1 MKRVLVVLVGAALGV
16 CCGGRPE
23 SEPAAPSATGSGIA
37 VDGTLRKTDA
47 AGTRATNGLITV
59 VNGETDQPVSGA
71 SVTVSGRP
79 FTTDAAGQ
87 FTAPDPVLPDA
98 PVEITAS
105 GFLKRETLARSDV
118 RFSLW
123 PDKSGFSQAYTQE
136 AIYAP
141 GFTQE
146 NKLTR
151 PAAPTTI
158 VFSPEVDAEAQAAVR
173 DAAALLTAANGGQLG
188 FSVGAPSAVT
198 ITIKV
203 NPGHPFFASNPGA
216 QAVAEVPFI
225 GNTIGASNG
234 AINFKD
240 AGVSHIKAL
249 VAHELGHHFGLSHP
263 TIVSGMMNA
272 TVDANRSDY
281 AEAEKLAMRMMLK
294 RRPGNSFP
302 DNDRAVVAATRGR
315 GLLIYAC
322 EIGR

>member
-1 MKRVLVVLVGAALGV
+1 MKRSLLVVVVVGLLAS
-16 CCGGRPE
+16 CGDRPE
-23 SEPAAPSATGSGIA
+23 IEPAAPNGVSAAIDGTARKSDATGM
-37 VDGTLRKTDA
+37 
-47 AGTRATNGLITV
+47 RATNGLITV
-59 VNGETDQPVSGA
+59 VSGETDQPVAGA

-79 FTTDAAGQ
+79 FSTDAAGQ

-105 GFLKRETLARSDV
+105 GFLKRETLVRSDA

-123 PDKSGFSQAYTQE
+123 PDKSGFPQAYTQE

-151 PAAPTTI
+151 PAAPATI
-158 VFSPEVDAEAQAAVR
+158 VFSPEVDAETQAVVR
-173 DAAALLTAANGGQLG
+173 DAATLLTAANGGQLG
-188 FSVGAPSAVT
+188 FSVGPPSAVT
-198 ITIKV
+198 ITIKI
-203 NPGHPFFASNPGA
+203 NPGHPFFATSPGT

-263 TIVSGMMNA
+263 TIVPGMMNA

-302 DNDRAVVAATRGR
+302 DNDRAVVAAARGR

-322 EIGR
+322 ELGR